1 MGFIEFDC
9 SFHLLY
15 VLVNPIATYCCYEGN
30 RNILSLNISC
40 TLTIIISIYLYHY
53 DKKSATNESLI
64 YKINESTT
72 KENVETKENQIIVTK
87 VKEKLDV
94 SDSIDQIIDK

>member
-53 DKKSATNESLI
+53 DKKSANEPSFG
-64 YKINESTT
+64 KP
-72 KENVETKENQIIVTK
+72 
-87 VKEKLDV
+87 
-94 SDSIDQIIDK
+94 SIQE